1 MVRLLFASLLGLQ
14 GALALSTFSPR
25 FKREADAVPF
35 VNPTLAG
42 GSLLD
47 RATPTLGEPLNVIIS
62 GLSSPGV
69 LSDAGFL
76 NFANAIGFATEC
88 LGIHIGDPQAANLG
102 DGHGYVNQT
111 IELRQDFGNVPI
123 GSCLESLAGG
133 NHLRVFRQ
141 NGPSAN
147 TGALFLATDTNG
159 MDQRFPGRGSV
170 FLTRIPPI
178 CFNVFESHTISPD
191 GYDTGRDLVVP
202 SLTVPSDKFVQ
213 GALGASGY
221 HTVAQDITG
230 LLAPG
235 STGINHG
242 IATDGVVVL
251 LTVTTA

>member
-1 MVRLLFASLLGLQ
+1 MVRLPFVSLLGLQ

-76 NFANAIGFATEC
+76 TFVNAIGFATEC

-111 IELRQDFGNVPI
+111 IELRQDFGNVPV

-133 NHLRVFRQ
+133 NHLRLFRQ
-141 NGPSAN
+141 NGPTAN
-147 TGALFLATDTNG
+147 TGALFLAVS
-159 MDQRFPGRGSV
+159 QEE
-170 FLTRIPPI
+170 
-178 CFNVFESHTISPD
+178 NVFEGHTISPD
-191 GYDTGRDLVVP
+191 GYDIGR
-202 SLTVPSDKFVQ
+202 DKFVQ
-213 GALGASGY
+213 GALGASGF
-221 HTVAQDITG
+221 HTVAQNITG

>member
-1 MVRLLFASLLGLQ
+1 MVRLLFVSLLGLQ
-14 GALALSTFSPR
+14 GALALSPFTPR
-25 FKREADAVPF
+25 SKREAKAVSF

-62 GLSSPGV
+62 GLSSSGV

-76 NFANAIGFATEC
+76 SFANAIGFATEC

-102 DGHGYVNQT
+102 DGNGYVNQT
-111 IELRQDFGNVPI
+111 IEVRQDFGNVPV

-133 NHLRVFRQ
+133 NHLRLFRQ
-141 NGPSAN
+141 NGPTAN
-147 TGALFLATDTNG
+147 TGALFLAVS
-159 MDQRFPGRGSV
+159 QEE
-170 FLTRIPPI
+170 
-178 CFNVFESHTISPD
+178 NVFEGHTISPD
-191 GYDTGRDLVVP
+191 GYDIGR
-202 SLTVPSDKFVQ
+202 DKFVQ

-221 HTVAQDITG
+221 HTVAQHITG

>member
-1 MVRLLFASLLGLQ
+1 MVRLLFVSLLGLQ

-76 NFANAIGFATEC
+76 TFVNAIGFATEC
-88 LGIHIGDPQAANLG
+88 LGIHLGDPQAANLG
-102 DGHGYVNQT
+102 DGNGYVNQT
-111 IELRQDFGNVPI
+111 IELREDFGNVPV

-133 NHLRVFRQ
+133 NHLRLFRQ
-141 NGPSAN
+141 NGPTAN
-147 TGALFLATDTNG
+147 TGALFLAVS
-159 MDQRFPGRGSV
+159 QEE
-170 FLTRIPPI
+170 
-178 CFNVFESHTISPD
+178 NVFDGHTISPD
-191 GYDTGRDLVVP
+191 GYDIGR
-202 SLTVPSDKFVQ
+202 DKFVQ
-213 GALGASGY
+213 GALGASGF
-221 HTVAQDITG
+221 HTVAQNITG

>member
-1 MVRLLFASLLGLQ
+1 MNNCAAPSPDFIFLMVRLLFVSLLGLQ

-47 RATPTLGEPLNVIIS
+47 RATPTLGEPLNVNIFPHWFS
-62 GLSSPGV
+62 RPLMTDSVFLSPGV

-76 NFANAIGFATEC
+76 NFVNAIGFATEC
-88 LGIHIGDPQAANLG
+88 LGIHLGDPQAANLG

-111 IELRQDFGNVPI
+111 VELREDFGNVPV

-133 NHLRVFRQ
+133 NHLRLFRQ
-141 NGPSAN
+141 NGPAAN
-147 TGALFLATDTNG
+147 TGALFLAVS
-159 MDQRFPGRGSV
+159 QEE
-170 FLTRIPPI
+170 
-178 CFNVFESHTISPD
+178 NVLEGHTISPD
-191 GYDTGRDLVVP
+191 GYDIGR
-202 SLTVPSDKFVQ
+202 DKFVQ
-213 GALGASGY
+213 GALGASGF
-221 HTVAQDITG
+221 HTVAQNITG